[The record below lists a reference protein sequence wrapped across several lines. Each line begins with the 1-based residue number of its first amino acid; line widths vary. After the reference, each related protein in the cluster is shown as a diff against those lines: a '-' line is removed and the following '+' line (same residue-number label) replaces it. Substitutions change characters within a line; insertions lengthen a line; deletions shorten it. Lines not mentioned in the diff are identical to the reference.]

1 MQLYL
6 LIYYLPKKTQK
17 DFYIYSI
24 NLREMS
30 IKSKENYDDKF
41 DIINKINN
49 AKNYKMNKCSIE
61 EYIEFIEKQCE
72 TEIKPSKKTEK
83 VGDDSISI
91 PKFGEYFF
99 LTSKSYNVQQ
109 LKLIAKH
116 HKLKISGNKSQLINR
131 LYVFLKLSSN
141 IVKIQKIFRGKL
153 QRNYNK
159 CHGPAFVNRSL
170 CTNTTDFLSIEE
182 MTSLP
187 FSQFFSYKDVD
198 GFIYGFDI
206 ISLYNL
212 IIKSGKKV
220 QNPYNRNE
228 MPKEVMQNIRH
239 LIRLSKILKIPM
251 DIDIKDVNDD
261 ISNQKSIELKILDIF
276 QNIDS
281 LGNYSDPSW
290 FLSLNRQQMLKFV
303 RELHDIWDYRA
314 QLSPETKR
322 NICPPNGDPFRN
334 ITANHILNE
343 TNIDNIRK
351 FVYPLLDKFVNS
363 GVDKDSKSLGAYYV
377 LAALTLVNE
386 NAATSLPW
394 LFQSV
399 SYF

>member
-1 MQLYL
+1 
-6 LIYYLPKKTQK
+6 
-17 DFYIYSI
+17 
-24 NLREMS
+24 
-30 IKSKENYDDKF
+30 
-41 DIINKINN
+41 
-49 AKNYKMNKCSIE
+49 MNKCSIE

>member
-1 MQLYL
+1 MVTKMNFKNDDCDN
-6 LIYYLPKKTQK
+6 IEK
-17 DFYIYSI
+17 DKCT
-24 NLREMS
+24 NS
-30 IKSKENYDDKF
+30 IKK
-41 DIINKINN
+41 
-49 AKNYKMNKCSIE
+49 KNSLE
-61 EYIEFIEKQCE
+61 EYIEYIENKF
-72 TEIKPSKKTEK
+72 EIELKTGKKKEK
-83 VGDDSISI
+83 VSDDNIVV
-91 PKFGEYFF
+91 PKFTDYSFI
-99 LTSKSYNVQQ
+99 TSKNYNVQQ
-109 LKLIAKH
+109 LKIFAKYYN
-116 HKLKISGNKSQLINR
+116 LKISGNKNQLINR
-131 LYVFLKLSSN
+131 LFIFLKLSSS
-141 IVKIQKIFRGKL
+141 IVLIQKNFRGKI

-159 CHGPAFVNRSL
+159 YHGPAFMNRSL
-170 CTNTTDFLSIEE
+170 CTNASDFLTIEN
-182 MTSLP
+182 MSDLP
-187 FSQFFSYKDVD
+187 FSQFFSYKDID
-198 GFIYGFDI
+198 NFIYGFDI

-228 MPKEVMQNIRH
+228 LPKEVIQNIRN
-239 LIRLSKILKIPM
+239 LIRLSKILKIHI

-281 LGNYSDPSW
+281 LGNYSDPAW
-290 FLSLNRQQMLKFV
+290 FLSLNRQQILKFV

-314 QLSPETKR
+314 QLSTETKR

-334 ITANHILNE
+334 INATYILNE

-351 FVYPLLDKFVNS
+351 FVYPLLEKFVNS

-377 LAALTLVNE
+377 LGALTLVNQ
-386 NAATSLPW
+386 NAAASLPW

>member
-1 MQLYL
+1 MG
-6 LIYYLPKKTQK
+6 IKT
-17 DFYIYSI
+17 
-24 NLREMS
+24 N
-30 IKSKENYDDKF
+30 NCN
-41 DIINKINN
+41 IITNIDNV
-49 AKNYKMNKCSIE
+49 KNYKTNKCTIE
-61 EYIEFIEKQCE
+61 EYIDYIEKQCE
-72 TEIKPSKKTEK
+72 TEIKVAKKTEK
-83 VGDDSISI
+83 VGDDAISI
-91 PKFGEYFF
+91 PSFTEYFF
-99 LTSKSYNVQQ
+99 LTHKNYNVQQ
-109 LKLIAKH
+109 LKTIAKH
-116 HKLKISGNKSQLINR
+116 YKLKISGNKGQLINR

-153 QRNYNK
+153 QRSYNK
-159 CHGPAFVNRSL
+159 CHGPAFAKRSL
-170 CTNTTDFLSIEE
+170 CTNATDFLSIEPIVL
-182 MTSLP
+182 LP

-228 MPKEVMQNIRH
+228 MPKDVMQNIRH
-239 LIRLSKILKIPM
+239 LIRLSKILKIQI
-251 DIDIKDVNDD
+251 DIDIKDINDN
-261 ISNQKSIELKILDIF
+261 ISDQKSIELKILDIF

-290 FLSLNRQQMLKFV
+290 FLSLNRQQILKFV
-303 RELHDIWDYRA
+303 RELHDIWSYRA
-314 QLSPETKR
+314 QLLPETKR

-334 ITANHILNE
+334 ISTTQILNE

-351 FVYPLLDKFVNS
+351 IVYPLLEKFVNS
-363 GVDKDSKSLGAYYV
+363 GIDNDSKSLGAYYV
-377 LAALTLVNE
+377 LSALTLVNE

>member
-1 MQLYL
+1 MG
-6 LIYYLPKKTQK
+6 IKT
-17 DFYIYSI
+17 
-24 NLREMS
+24 N
-30 IKSKENYDDKF
+30 NCN
-41 DIINKINN
+41 IITNIDNV
-49 AKNYKMNKCSIE
+49 KNYKTNKCTIE
-61 EYIEFIEKQCE
+61 EYIDYIEKQCE
-72 TEIKPSKKTEK
+72 TEIKVAKKTEK
-83 VGDDSISI
+83 VGDDAISI
-91 PKFGEYFF
+91 PSFTEYFF
-99 LTSKSYNVQQ
+99 LTHKNYNVQQ

-116 HKLKISGNKSQLINR
+116 YKLKISGNKGQLINR

-159 CHGPAFVNRSL
+159 YHGPAFAKRTL
-170 CTNTTDFLSIEE
+170 CTNTTDFLSIEPIVL
-182 MTSLP
+182 LP

-198 GFIYGFDI
+198 NFIYGFDI

-212 IIKSGKKV
+212 IIKSGKRV

-228 MPKEVMQNIRH
+228 MPKDVMQNIRH
-239 LIRLSKILKIPM
+239 LIRLSKILKISI

-281 LGNYSDPSW
+281 LGNYSDPQW
-290 FLSLNRQQMLKFV
+290 FLSLNRQQILKFV
-303 RELHDIWDYRA
+303 RELHDIWSYRA
-314 QLSPETKR
+314 QLLPETKR
-322 NICPPNGDPFRN
+322 NICPPTGDPFRN
-334 ITANHILNE
+334 ITVNHILNE

-351 FVYPLLDKFVNS
+351 IVYPLLEKFVNS
-363 GVDKDSKSLGAYYV
+363 GIDNDSKSLGAYYV
-377 LAALTLVNE
+377 LSALTLVNE

>member
-1 MQLYL
+1 MG
-6 LIYYLPKKTQK
+6 IKT
-17 DFYIYSI
+17 
-24 NLREMS
+24 N
-30 IKSKENYDDKF
+30 NNNNNNNNNN
-41 DIINKINN
+41 IISNIDNVKH
-49 AKNYKMNKCSIE
+49 YKTKCTIE
-61 EYIEFIEKQCE
+61 EYIDYIEKQYE
-72 TEIKPSKKTEK
+72 TEIKVAKKTEK
-83 VGDDSISI
+83 VGDDAISI
-91 PKFGEYFF
+91 PSFTEYFF
-99 LTSKSYNVQQ
+99 LTHKNYNVQQ
-109 LKLIAKH
+109 LKTIAKH
-116 HKLKISGNKSQLINR
+116 YKLKISGNKGQLINR

-153 QRNYNK
+153 QRSYNK
-159 CHGPAFVNRSL
+159 CHGPAFAKRSL
-170 CTNTTDFLSIEE
+170 CTNATDFLSIEPIVL
-182 MTSLP
+182 LP

-228 MPKEVMQNIRH
+228 MPKDVMQNIRH
-239 LIRLSKILKIPM
+239 LIRLSKILKIQI
-251 DIDIKDVNDD
+251 DIDIKDINDN
-261 ISNQKSIELKILDIF
+261 ISDQKSIELKILDIF

-290 FLSLNRQQMLKFV
+290 FLSLNRQQILKFV
-303 RELHDIWDYRA
+303 RELHDIWSYRA
-314 QLSPETKR
+314 QLLPETKR

-334 ITANHILNE
+334 ISTTQILNE

-351 FVYPLLDKFVNS
+351 IVYPLLEKFVNS
-363 GVDKDSKSLGAYYV
+363 GIDNDSKSLGAYYV
-377 LAALTLVNE
+377 LSALTLVNE

>member
-1 MQLYL
+1 M
-6 LIYYLPKKTQK
+6 TT
-17 DFYIYSI
+17 
-24 NLREMS
+24 
-30 IKSKENYDDKF
+30 KSKENNEIKC
-41 DIINKINN
+41 DIIKNINN

-72 TEIKPSKKTEK
+72 MEIKLAKKTEK
-83 VGDDSISI
+83 IGDDAISI
-91 PKFGEYFF
+91 PKFDEYFF
-99 LTSKSYNVQQ
+99 ITSNNYNVQQ
-109 LKLIAKH
+109 LKLIAKYY
-116 HKLKISGNKSQLINR
+116 KLKISGNKSQLINR
-131 LYVFLKLSSN
+131 VYVFLKLSSN

-228 MPKEVMQNIRH
+228 MPKEVMQNIRN
-239 LIRLSKILKIPM
+239 LIRLSKLLKIPM

-261 ISNQKSIELKILDIF
+261 ISNQKGIELKILDIF

-334 ITANHILNE
+334 INASHILNE

-351 FVYPLLDKFVNS
+351 IVYPLLEKFVNS
-363 GVDKDSKSLGAYYV
+363 GADNDSKSLGAYYV

>member
-1 MQLYL
+1 MR
-6 LIYYLPKKTQK
+6 IKT
-17 DFYIYSI
+17 
-24 NLREMS
+24 
-30 IKSKENYDDKF
+30 KENYDMKC
-41 DIINKINN
+41 DIINNINN
-49 AKNYKMNKCSIE
+49 AKNYKINKCTIE
-61 EYIEFIEKQCE
+61 EYIDFIEKQCE
-72 TEIKPSKKTEK
+72 TEIKVTKKTEK
-83 VGDDSISI
+83 VGDDAISI

-99 LTSKSYNVQQ
+99 LTSKNYNVQQ

-116 HKLKISGNKSQLINR
+116 YKLKITGNKSQLINR

-141 IVKIQKIFRGKL
+141 IVRIQKIFRGKL

-159 CHGPAFVNRSL
+159 CHGPAFINRSL
-170 CTNTTDFLSIEE
+170 CTNTTDFLSIED
-182 MTSLP
+182 MASLP

-198 GFIYGFDI
+198 GFVYGFDI

-212 IIKSGKKV
+212 IIKSGKRV

-239 LIRLSKILKIPM
+239 LIRLSKILKIQI
-251 DIDIKDVNDD
+251 DIEIKDVNDD
-261 ISNQKSIELKILDIF
+261 ITNQKSIELKILDIF

-322 NICPPNGDPFRN
+322 NICPPSGDPFRN

-351 FVYPLLDKFVNS
+351 IVYPLLEKFVNS
-363 GVDKDSKSLGAYYV
+363 GVDKDSKALGAYYV

>member
-1 MQLYL
+1 M
-6 LIYYLPKKTQK
+6 
-17 DFYIYSI
+17 
-24 NLREMS
+24 
-30 IKSKENYDDKF
+30 
-41 DIINKINN
+41 
-49 AKNYKMNKCSIE
+49 
-61 EYIEFIEKQCE
+61 
-72 TEIKPSKKTEK
+72 
-83 VGDDSISI
+83 
-91 PKFGEYFF
+91 
-99 LTSKSYNVQQ
+99 
-109 LKLIAKH
+109 
-116 HKLKISGNKSQLINR
+116 
-131 LYVFLKLSSN
+131 FLKLSSN
-141 IVKIQKIFRGKL
+141 IVRIQKIFRGKL

-159 CHGPAFVNRSL
+159 CHGPAFINRSL
-170 CTNTTDFLSIEE
+170 CTNTTDFLSIED
-182 MTSLP
+182 MASLP

-198 GFIYGFDI
+198 GFVYGFDI

-212 IIKSGKKV
+212 IIKSGKRV

-239 LIRLSKILKIPM
+239 LIRLSKILKIQI
-251 DIDIKDVNDD
+251 DIEIKDVNDD
-261 ISNQKSIELKILDIF
+261 ISNQKGRELKILDIF

-322 NICPPNGDPFRN
+322 NICPPSGDPFRN

-351 FVYPLLDKFVNS
+351 IVYPLLEKFVNS